1 MVDTGPEVS
10 RRRETARRRERH
22 CRRPRTASAGA
33 LTRALTRPLTG
44 ALTGA
49 LAAALLSL
57 AAGGAAAQELPR
69 EKVLPFAL
77 AQQAANAALA
87 ACTAQGYQVS
97 VAVVDGAGLLRAT
110 LATRATD
117 RLWEASDSE
126 IVDFVDRELAR
137 TPVGHLEPQD
147 YAISRTDP
155 MHPIFHPGYLASLI
169 RFGRRIDRSPR
180 LLFAGDYLV
189 GPGLEASI
197 TSGLRAAAEAASRG
211 DVGEYS
217 PSRSGTTT
225 HQHPT

>member
-1 MVDTGPEVS
+1 MRMVDTGPEVS

-69 EKVLPFAL
+69 EKVLPLAL

-97 VAVVDGAGLLRAT
+97 VAVVDGAGLLRAQLRADGAAPHT
-110 LATRATD
+110 LDSSSRKAYTALTLRHATSELVALVQKQPDAAALGAMNDRILLLAGGLPIRAGEEVIGGIGVGGAPGGRFDEGCARAGLDAIAD
-117 RLWEASDSE
+117 RLK
-126 IVDFVDRELAR
+126 
-137 TPVGHLEPQD
+137 
-147 YAISRTDP
+147 
-155 MHPIFHPGYLASLI
+155 
-169 RFGRRIDRSPR
+169 
-180 LLFAGDYLV
+180 
-189 GPGLEASI
+189 
-197 TSGLRAAAEAASRG
+197 
-211 DVGEYS
+211 
-217 PSRSGTTT
+217 
-225 HQHPT
+225 